1 MTNQEKI
8 IQARD
13 KIKRDRALRV
23 EFKAKE
29 KEAEKQN
36 ESSFKFPD
44 ERKEPL
50 YGKVPQTLLRD
61 SKIEPGPK
69 VIWGLAHTYAPIK
82 DLKGI
87 PTAFV
92 SAQTMAWDLG
102 VSVWTIWRWIKILK
116 NNGWAKIKKRGQGKS
131 NIIDLYSRKRG

>member
-50 YGKVPQTLLRD
+50 YGKVPQALLRD

-69 VIWGLAHTYAPIK
+69 VLWGLVHTYAEMK

-87 PTAFV
+87 PTAFM
-92 SAQTMAWDLG
+92 SARTGMGNLG
-102 VSVWTIWRWIKILK
+102 MSIWTIWRWIKILK
-116 NNGWAKIKKRGQGKS
+116 NNGWAKIEKQGQGKP
-131 NIIDLYSRKRG
+131 NIVHLYSRKRG